1 MIARKIES
9 QKLGGRCLEAVHRAL
24 ALALAA
30 LLAGAPLHAVEPNP
44 ALKLVVDVV
53 QGADAEYDIHNPQ
66 ETDISVR
73 VSDEAGT
80 PIRNAVVVFQLP
92 RNGPGGGFLND
103 SRFATV
109 MTNEMGVGTAKGFR
123 PNSLPGEFAILAT
136 VSYRDFQSVTL
147 NIAQKNVDKTVSVTR
162 AAPPVQPKK
171 KSGGGKVI
179 ALVAL
184 IGGAAAGAALG
195 LAGGGGGGSSSPGPT
210 TPSPGP
216 AATINPGNP
225 TFGAPR

>member
-1 MIARKIES
+1 MIARTSEA
-9 QKLGGRCLEAVHRAL
+9 QKPGGTWLATVHRAL

-44 ALKLVVDVV
+44 ALKLIVDVV
-53 QGADAEYDIHNPQ
+53 QGANAEYDIHVPT
-66 ETDISVR
+66 EADISVR
-73 VSDEAGT
+73 VADEAGT
-80 PIRNAVVVFQLP
+80 PVHNAVVVFQLP
-92 RNGPGGGFLND
+92 RSGPGGGFLND

-109 MTNEMGVGTAKGFR
+109 MTNEMGVGTAKSFR
-123 PNSLPGEFAILAT
+123 PNSVLGEFNIMAT

-147 NIAQKNVDKTVSVTR
+147 NIAQKNVDKTVTVSR
-162 AAPPVQPKK
+162 SAPPVQAKK

-195 LAGGGGGGSSSPGPT
+195 LAGGGGGGSSSGPA
-210 TPSPGP
+210 TPPAGP
-216 AATINPGNP
+216 AATINPGTP

>member
-1 MIARKIES
+1 MTARKTEF
-9 QKLGGRCLEAVHRAL
+9 QKPGGRWLAAVQRVL

-30 LLAGAPLHAVEPNP
+30 LLAGAPVYAVEPNP
-44 ALKLVVDVV
+44 ALKLIVDVV
-53 QGADAEYDIHNPQ
+53 QGANAEYDINGPQ
-66 ETDISVR
+66 ETDIAVR
-73 VSDEAGT
+73 VTDEAGT

-92 RNGPGGGFLND
+92 RSGPGGGFLND

-109 MTNEMGVGTAKGFR
+109 MTNDMGVGTAKGFR
-123 PNSLPGEFAILAT
+123 SNSLPGEFAIIAT
-136 VSYRDFQSVTL
+136 VSYRDYQSVTV
-147 NIAQKNVDKTVSVTR
+147 NITQKNVDKSISVSR
-162 AAPPVQPKK
+162 SAPAAQPKK
-171 KSGGGKVI
+171 KGSGKVI

-195 LAGGGGGGSSSPGPT
+195 LSGGGGGGSSPGPS
-210 TPSPGP
+210 TPPAGP